1 MQSCHVLF
9 SVLLLSFAIAG
20 TLLASDIIAPGAA
33 LQKIATG
40 FAFTEGPAAD
50 SKGNVYFTDQP
61 HDRIMIWTV
70 ENELKTF
77 MMPSGRANG
86 LCFDKNDNLW
96 ACADEQNQLWI
107 IDAEKNVDVVIKDI
121 QGKLLNGPND
131 LWIAPQGGI
140 YFSDPY
146 YKRSYWHRDQ
156 GKLGV
161 QGVYYLTPSRKVT
174 LVINDLI
181 QPNGII
187 GTPDGKR
194 LYVTDIGDSKT
205 YSYSVQKNGQLK
217 GKTLFCSMGSDGMTL
232 DEQGN
237 LYLTNRQ
244 GVTVFNAQGEQ
255 IEQIPTGAGWTANV
269 CFGGVDMRT
278 LFITAMD
285 GLYTIRMNVKGA
297 GSQ

>member
-1 MQSCHVLF
+1 MQSYRLLF
-9 SVLLLSFAIAG
+9 FVLLLFFTIASILSAG
-20 TLLASDIIAPGAA
+20 DIIAPGAA

-61 HDRIMIWTV
+61 HDRIMVWTV

-77 MMPSGRANG
+77 MMRSGRANG

-96 ACADEQNQLWI
+96 ACADEQNQLWL
-107 IDAEKNVDVVIKDI
+107 IDGEKNVDVVITDI

-131 LWIAPQGGI
+131 LWITPRGGI

-156 GKLGV
+156 DKLEV
-161 QGVYYLTPSRKVT
+161 QGVYYLAPNRKVT

-217 GKTLFCSMGSDGMTL
+217 DKALFCSMGSDGMTL
-232 DEQGN
+232 DEGGN
-237 LYLTNRQ
+237 LYLTNRH
-244 GVTVFNAQGEQ
+244 GVTVFNADGEQ

-269 CFGGVDMRT
+269 CFGGADRRT

-285 GLYTIRMNVKGA
+285 GLYAIQMNVKGA